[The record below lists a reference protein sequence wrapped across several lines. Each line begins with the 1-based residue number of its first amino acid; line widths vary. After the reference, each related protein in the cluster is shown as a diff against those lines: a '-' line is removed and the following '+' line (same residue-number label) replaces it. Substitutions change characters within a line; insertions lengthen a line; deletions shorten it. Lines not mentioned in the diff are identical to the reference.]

1 MINPKLTM
9 RDVLGYLL
17 AYACLILTALLSLLA
32 IIQMR
37 VATNFVWLAMGG
49 SIRTQRAIDRFGL
62 VLLGLIWMAYVIFA
76 ENLYRSSIDIARRER
91 AMPRARSSVQ
101 TQGAQ
106 QEKVSGALR
115 RAGLDIL
122 ARRFLVTVTFPIV
135 LLVSGYLIVRL
146 SF

>member
-1 MINPKLTM
+1 MINPKLIM

-17 AYACLILTALLSLLA
+17 AYACLILTASLSLLT
-32 IIQMR
+32 ILQMR

-49 SIRTQRAIDRFGL
+49 SMRTQRAIDRFGL